1 MPIKEAHTRPKAERR
16 SKTFFNG
23 KIAKSKSYRETEELI
38 SLVICDIVN
47 GLTRSDIISKLKDGL
62 YPDQRKPYKEPTAND
77 YYYTALQRIKDD
89 REEEISELEDKLYAQ
104 YYSLYADAVQ
114 ADNTLIA
121 KTILDS
127 IAKTFLN
134 KNDKNIKVET
144 QNDGKVNISFNFG
157 GD

>member
-1 MPIKEAHTRPKAERR
+1 MPIKKAHSRPKEERR

-23 KIAKSKSYRETEELI
+23 QIAKGKSYRETEELI
-38 SLVICDIVN
+38 SLVVCDVVN
-47 GLTRSDIISKLKDGL
+47 GLTRSEILTKLKEGL
-62 YPDQRKPYKEPTAND
+62 YEGQRKPYKEPTAND

-121 KTILDS
+121 KSILDS